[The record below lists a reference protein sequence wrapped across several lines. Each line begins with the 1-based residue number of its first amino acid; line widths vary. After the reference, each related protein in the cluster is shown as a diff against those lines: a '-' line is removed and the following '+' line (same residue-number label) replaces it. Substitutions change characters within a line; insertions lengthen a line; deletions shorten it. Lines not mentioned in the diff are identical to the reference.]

1 MHNAYVVQVSFD
13 DADTHWAARKSCEAS
28 REAQIRPGD
37 CAFGNMTYALTL
49 SFFKKKTIPILRRA
63 LLDAWLF
70 SRNSKPQS
78 KTVLVSIF
86 SRGPEKLLAVCGF
99 NSLVALFLLGGY
111 PCLPTSPWKHCY
123 PTPRETRDPS
133 LTPSSTPSLEPSARP
148 SSIQSIEPSTM
159 PSRGPPDAPS
169 RVPSDT
175 PLVGASSRPSEEP
188 SAEPSVP
195 HHAICPLS
203 DKP

>member
-1 MHNAYVVQVSFD
+1 M
-13 DADTHWAARKSCEAS
+13 K
-28 REAQIRPGD
+28 
-37 CAFGNMTYALTL
+37 
-49 SFFKKKTIPILRRA
+49 RA

-78 KTVLVSIF
+78 KTVLVYILKGTGKNCSPCASYRKILRC
-86 SRGPEKLLAVCGF
+86 SGF
-99 NSLVALFLLGGY
+99 NSHVALFLLGGY

-169 RVPSDT
+169 RLPSDT
-175 PLVGASSRPSEEP
+175 PSMEASSRPTEKP

-195 HHAICPLS
+195 HHVVCHVS